1 MTISTKKGT
10 RKTKWSDEDIIIKYN
25 EIPISF
31 REVGQI
37 LLLLWENEDRRFPPE
52 QGLRG
57 AKMSLDFI
65 NELFETRELTDE
77 LLRKYKLIK

>member
-37 LLLLWENEDRRFPPE
+37 LLLLWENEDRRYPPE
-52 QGLRG
+52 QGLQG

-65 NELFETRELTDE
+65 NELFATRELTDE